1 MVRVRNAFFHDHIA
15 PEWPDGYGDV
25 FVLDPPLT
33 LPPWT
38 WARTVRRAANVLA
51 RARYTASLWV
61 RMPPEEV
68 TGAWIRRAWRRFLRY
83 IPVPLALAESE
94 PAPEDFSFPPRRV
107 REPLPAGAAT
117 FGASLPESEARALEV
132 LVRLGRGYT
141 AEIASQALLSIHA
154 TREALYRLRRKG
166 LALRIDEN
174 GRPFWV
180 PRRKG
185 VSLALRR
192 WGVPKGVSF
201 RFRRERRSRASA
213 RHVRTARLWN
223 AWLRKAGYSVFGG
236 WSEAVIPGLGRAA
249 PDALAWGLW
258 QGQETLFWCEVE
270 AGHASIE
277 ALARKYER
285 RLAAAEAFAT
295 EWGMPLVFVVLGP
308 PWAVRASAL
317 RLRPRQAAVCLAAW
331 RDFGRL
337 PGPVPGR
344 ITRWHTV
351 QM

>member
-1 MVRVRNAFFHDHIA
+1 MVRVRNAFFHGHIPPKWA
-15 PEWPDGYGDV
+15 DGYGDV

-38 WARTVRRAANVLA
+38 WARAVRRAAHVLA
-51 RARYTASLWV
+51 RFRYTASLWV
-61 RMPPEEV
+61 RLPPEEA
-68 TGAWIRRAWRRFLRY
+68 TGTWMRRAWRRFLRY
-83 IPVPLALAESE
+83 IPVPLALTESE
-94 PAPEDFSFPPRRV
+94 PAPKDFSFPPRHV

-117 FGASLPESEARALEV
+117 FGVSLPGREARVLEV

-141 AEIASQALLSIHA
+141 AEIASQALLPIHA
-154 TREALYRLRRKG
+154 AREALHELRRKG

-174 GRPFWV
+174 GRPFWI
-180 PRRKG
+180 PKRKG

-192 WGVPKGVSF
+192 WGVPKGISF
-201 RFRRERRSRASA
+201 RFRKERRSRASA

-223 AWLRKAGYSVFGG
+223 AWLGKAGYRVFGG
-236 WSEAVIPGLGRAA
+236 WSEVTVPGLGRAA
-249 PDALAWGLW
+249 PDALAWGLR

-270 AGHASIE
+270 AGHASVN

-285 RLAAAEAFAT
+285 RLAAAEAFAA
-295 EWGMPLVFVVLGP
+295 EWDMPLVFVVLGP

-317 RLRPRQAAVCLAAW
+317 RLRPREAAVCLASW

-337 PGPVPGR
+337 PEPVPGR